1 MVVLQVVAFA
11 IGLVVVVGVSLSAIR
26 TVILP
31 RGQAVWLSHLL
42 FVNTRKVFDLRARLA
57 KTYEDRDRIMAL
69 YAPLTLVL
77 LPGVWLLL
85 VIAAFT
91 LMFWALGSP
100 SWPAAI
106 EASVSSITT
115 LGISP
120 PPTFATT
127 LLAASEALIGLGLVA
142 LLISY
147 LPAIYA
153 SYQRRELL
161 VCLLEVRAGDPPSA
175 LVLLRRHHQIGSF
188 DRMFPLFSLWETWFA
203 DIEETHTSQ
212 GSLSFFRSPLA
223 GRSWVTAAGAVL
235 DAAALTMS
243 TVEVEPSPEAALCLR
258 AGFLA
263 LRRIAGFFG
272 IPYDADPAPDA
283 PISVDRSEFD
293 AVCDEM
299 AGAGITLRTDRDRA
313 WRDFSGWRVN
323 YDQVLIALAGLTM
336 APLAPWSSDRSVRV
350 RVSQRPSVNRP

>member
-1 MVVLQVVAFA
+1 MVIVQVVAFVV
-11 IGLVVVVGVSLSAIR
+11 GLVVVIGVSLSAIR
-26 TVILP
+26 TVVLP

-42 FVNTRKVFDLRARLA
+42 FVNMRKVFDLRARLA
-57 KTYEDRDRIMAL
+57 KTYQDRDRIMAL

-77 LPGVWLLL
+77 LPGVWVLL

-91 LMFWALGSP
+91 PMFWALGSP
-100 SWPAAI
+100 SWQSAL

-127 LLAASEALIGLGLVA
+127 LLAAGEALIGLGLIA

-161 VCLLEVRAGDPPSA
+161 VCLLEVRAGEPPSA
-175 LVLLRRHHQIGSF
+175 LVLLRRHHQIGSL
-188 DRMFPLFSLWETWFA
+188 DRVVPLFSSWETWFA

-223 GRSWVTAAGAVL
+223 GRSWITAAGAVL
-235 DAAALTMS
+235 DAAALTQS
-243 TVEVEPSPEAALCLR
+243 TVDMGPAPEAALCLR

-263 LRRIAGFFG
+263 LRRIAAFFG
-272 IPYDADPAPDA
+272 IPFDADPAPDA
-283 PISVDRSEFD
+283 PIAVDRSEFD
-293 AVCDEM
+293 AVYDEM
-299 AGAGITLRTDRDRA
+299 AAAGIALRSDRDQA
-313 WRDFSGWRVN
+313 WRDFAGWRVN
-323 YDQVLIALAGLTM
+323 YDRVLIALAGLTM

-350 RVSQRPSVNRP
+350 RVSQRPAVNRP